1 MGYHWL
7 SDAVVLFHAA
17 FVVFV
22 IVGGFLALRWRR
34 LVWLH
39 APAAVWGAM
48 IEYGGW
54 VCPLTPLENML
65 RERAGVAGYSG
76 GFIEHYILARLYP
89 SGLTPQ
95 IRWTLGTFTLVLNI
109 VAYALIARQW
119 SRSRGR
125 TSLP

>member
-1 MGYHWL
+1 MAYNWL

-22 IVGGFLALRWRR
+22 MVGGFLALRWRR

-39 APAAVWGAM
+39 APAAVWGVM

-54 VCPLTPLENML
+54 ICPLTPLENML
-65 RERAGVAGYSG
+65 RRRAGVAGYSG
-76 GFIEHYILARLYP
+76 GFIEHYILRRLYP

-95 IRWTLGTFTLVLNI
+95 VRWTLGTLALALNI
-109 VAYALIARQW
+109 AAYALIIHQ
-119 SRSRGR
+119 RGR
-125 TSLP
+125 SAGRAGVS

>member
-1 MGYHWL
+1 MVYHWL

-39 APAAVWGAM
+39 APAAVWGVM

-54 VCPLTPLENML
+54 ICPLTPLENML
-65 RERAGVAGYSG
+65 RRRAGVAGYSG
-76 GFIEHYILARLYP
+76 GFIEHYVLQRLYP
-89 SGLTPQ
+89 SGLTPH
-95 IRWTLGTFTLVLNI
+95 IRWTLGTLALALNI
-109 VAYALIARQW
+109 AAYSLIIRQ
-119 SRSRGR
+119 R
-125 TSLP
+125 TRPAERTGPR